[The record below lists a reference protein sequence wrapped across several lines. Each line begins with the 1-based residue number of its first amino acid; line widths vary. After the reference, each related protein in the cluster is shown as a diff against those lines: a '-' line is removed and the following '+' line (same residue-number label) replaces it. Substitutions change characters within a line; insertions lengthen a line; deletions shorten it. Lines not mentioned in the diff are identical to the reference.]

1 MSSEGELFAKLDS
14 WLELRPA
21 EPTIFEVVQTG
32 DAELFAAFVL
42 RHFRAAAKEAAA
54 ERLTREA
61 GTLRPETWERTGAIA
76 TLVDWLSVTWGLS
89 VAEQVTLLG
98 LTDEADLASM
108 RGQSP
113 QDASHD
119 LLERLAMLMDIYQ
132 ALISLLPGQEEAH
145 GWLRRPNSQTLF
157 EGRSPMAKMLERGR
171 LGIRDTRAHL
181 WAQIWST

>member
-1 MSSEGELFAKLDS
+1 MSSEEELFAKLDR
-14 WLELRPA
+14 WLKLQPA
-21 EPTIFEVVQTG
+21 EPNIFEVVQTR
-32 DAELFAAFVL
+32 DAELFAAYVL
-42 RHFRAAAKEAAA
+42 RHFRAAAREAVA

-61 GTLRPETWERTGAIA
+61 GKLQPETWERAGAIA
-76 TLVDWLSVTWGLS
+76 TLIDWLSVTWGLS

-113 QDASHD
+113 QDASHE

-132 ALISLLPGQEEAH
+132 ALSSLLPGRERAD
-145 GWLRRPNSQTLF
+145 GWLRRPNSQPLF
-157 EGRSPMAKMLERGR
+157 ESKSPMATMLERGR
-171 LGIRDTRAHL
+171 LGIRNTRAYL